1 MDLTGSTTES
11 YWRRN
16 RVFLESSGYKL
27 RPKFH
32 PGFATNIKELSK
44 TALKDYRARHFHP
57 HIMDAERISD
67 GQKVML
73 KCVSNKAHPDEVK
86 IAQLF
91 SSPPHAGNP
100 RNHCVPILDVLQDPD
115 DDDKRVL
122 VMPFLLPFHRPGPVF
137 DTVGEV
143 IDCFRQI
150 FEGLQYMHE
159 NFVAHRDCGSNN
171 IMQEAILYPAGCHP
185 YNPNDGLPFEEVRL
199 GGDRSPP
206 EHDYIACNHFPTDIY
221 FLGNILKQ
229 EFVYSTGPYRSGFR
243 FVRLRIFQTSRIASE
258 IPQTPFK
265 HKPLRFMTHLV
276 HEMTQENPADRP
288 TIGEVIQRF
297 DKLCRKLGWWH
308 LRRSGEYTFSS
319 RWLQWLKRA
328 VTRVPALPPYTPPPA
343 TPLSVEMQAF
353 FTQTDQVAVIY

>member
-11 YWRRN
+11 YWRRT

-27 RPKFH
+27 RPKFQ
-32 PGFATNIKELSK
+32 PDFAANINELSG
-44 TALKDYRARHFHP
+44 AVLEEYQSRHFHP

-67 GQKVML
+67 GRKVML
-73 KCVSNKAHPDEVK
+73 KCVSSNAHPDEVK

-100 RNHCVPILDVLQDPD
+100 RNHCVPILNVLQDPD

-143 IDCFRQI
+143 VDCFRQI

-159 NFVAHRDCGSNN
+159 NFVAHRFVTSRPLSNLPDRVFQGLWFQQYHARSYTVSSGVSPVKTW
-171 IMQEAILYPAGCHP
+171 MDPLLEEASHP
-185 YNPNDGLPFEEVRL
+185 ITRTECWPRYYIIDFGLSRQYDPNDGLPFEEVRL
-199 GGDRSPP
+199 GGDRSPA
-206 EHDYIACNHFPTDIY
+206 EHDYIACNPFPTDIY

-229 EFVYSTGPYRSGFR
+229 EFVYSTGAYLSGVR
-243 FVRLRIFQTSRIASE
+243 FA
-258 IPQTPFK
+258 PFK
-265 HKPLRFMTHLV
+265 HKPLRFLTQLV
-276 HEMTQENPADRP
+276 DDMTQENPADRP

-297 DKLCRKLGWWH
+297 DKLCRKLG
-308 LRRSGEYTFSS
+308 
-319 RWLQWLKRA
+319 
-328 VTRVPALPPYTPPPA
+328 
-343 TPLSVEMQAF
+343 
-353 FTQTDQVAVIY
+353 